1 MTTNLHAEQPSSSA
15 TVPVL
20 NRRMAMVLLGA
31 TVLVGGLAG
40 VIRLLVGMGSTT
52 ALTDA
57 YTWGI
62 WIAFDFTLIAFAGA
76 GFTMAGLVH
85 VLHREQYHDAVRPA
99 ILAGL
104 AGYVSVLLLLVLDLG
119 RPDRFYNF
127 IIFWNV
133 HSPLFEISF
142 CVLLYTTVLVLEVT
156 PFLLERL
163 NRPLSKRVLRLL
175 QSAMPVIAVVGVT
188 LSSLHQ
194 STLGTLYLNMP
205 HRLHPLWYTP
215 LLPVL
220 FFVSSIMAGLSL
232 ATLTYMGSTR
242 ILGLPAKREIV
253 TGLPRLAAWVGVF
266 YLALKLGDLLVSGEI
281 ALLWSAGAYSF
292 WWWLEVGVGLMIP
305 IALLLTPSLRSRPWV
320 SLMAPLLLLFGVM
333 MNRFNATMFGQI
345 LPPGVTYSPS
355 LIEWLSTIGIIGAG
369 VMAWLLGVRFLAI
382 FDSHGSQ
389 HG

>member
-1 MTTNLHAEQPSSSA
+1 MTTNLHVEQPSSSV
-15 TVPVL
+15 VPVL
-20 NRRMAMVLLGA
+20 NRRMALALLGLM
-31 TVLVGGLAG
+31 VLVGGLAG
-40 VIRLLVGMGSTT
+40 VIRLLAGLGSTT

-57 YTWGI
+57 YPWGI
-62 WIAFDFTLIAFAGA
+62 WIGFDFTLIAFAGA

-85 VLHREQYHDAVRPA
+85 VLHRHQYHDAVRPA

-104 AGYVSVLLLLVLDLG
+104 AGYVAVLLLLVLDLG

-127 IIFWNV
+127 ILFWNV
-133 HSPLFEISF
+133 HSPLFEISW

-163 NRPLSKRVLRLL
+163 NKPLSERVLRLL
-175 QSAMPVIAVVGVT
+175 RGAMPVIAVVGVT

-205 HRLHPLWYTP
+205 HRLHTLWFTP

-232 ATLTYMGSTR
+232 ASLAYAGSTYVLR
-242 ILGLPAKREIV
+242 LPAKRQII
-253 TGLPRLAAWVGVF
+253 TGLTRIAAWIGVL

-281 ALLWSAGAYSF
+281 ALIWSAGAYSF
-292 WWWLEVGVGLMIP
+292 WWWLEMSVGLMLP
-305 IALLLTPSLRSRPWV
+305 IALLLIPALSRRPW
-320 SLMAPLLLLFGVM
+320 APAVAAVLLLFGVM

-345 LPPGVTYSPS
+345 LPPGTTYTPH
-355 LIEWLSTIGIIGAG
+355 LLEWLSTIGIIGAG
-369 VMAWLLGVRFLAI
+369 VMAWLLGVRLLAI
-382 FDSHGSQ
+382 FDHKAEHHG
-389 HG
+389 

>member
-1 MTTNLHAEQPSSSA
+1 MTTNLHVEQPSSSA
-15 TVPVL
+15 ALPVL

-57 YTWGI
+57 YPWGI
-62 WIAFDFTLIAFAGA
+62 WIAFDFTLIAFAGT
-76 GFTMAGLVH
+76 GFTMAALVH
-85 VLHREQYHDAVRPA
+85 VLHRHQYHDAVRPA

-104 AGYVSVLLLLVLDLG
+104 AGYVAVLLLLVLDLG

-127 IIFWNV
+127 ILFWNV
-133 HSPLFEISF
+133 HSPLFEISW

-156 PFLLERL
+156 PFVLERL
-163 NRPLSKRVLRLL
+163 NRPLTERGLRVLRA
-175 QSAMPVIAVVGVT
+175 AMPVIAVVGVT

-205 HRLHPLWYTP
+205 HRLHALWYTP

-232 ATLTYMGSTR
+232 ATLTYMGATS
-242 ILGLPAKREIV
+242 ILRLPARREIV
-253 TGLPRLAAWVGVF
+253 AGLTRLAAWVAVV

-281 ALLWSAGAYSF
+281 ALVWSAGAYSA
-292 WWWLEVGVGLMIP
+292 WWWLEMSVGLMIP
-305 IALLLTPSLRSRPWV
+305 IVLLLLPSLRSRPWV
-320 SLMAPLLLLFGVM
+320 SMVAPMLLLFGVM

-345 LPPGVTYSPS
+345 LPPGTTYSPS
-355 LIEWLSTIGIIGAG
+355 LIEWLSTIGIIGAA

-382 FDSHGSQ
+382 FDNKTEHHG
-389 HG
+389 

>member
-1 MTTNLHAEQPSSSA
+1 
-15 TVPVL
+15 
-20 NRRMAMVLLGA
+20 
-31 TVLVGGLAG
+31 
-40 VIRLLVGMGSTT
+40 
-52 ALTDA
+52 
-57 YTWGI
+57 
-62 WIAFDFTLIAFAGA
+62 
-76 GFTMAGLVH
+76 MAGLVH

-104 AGYVSVLLLLVLDLG
+104 AGYVAVLLLLVLDLG

-142 CVLLYTTVLVLEVT
+142 CVLLYTTVLILEVT

-205 HRLHPLWYTP
+205 HRLHPLWFTP

-220 FFVSSIMAGLSL
+220 FFVSSILAGLSL

-253 TGLPRLAAWVGVF
+253 TGLPRLAAWVGVL

-292 WWWLEVGVGLMIP
+292 WWWVEVGVGLMIP

-320 SLMAPLLLLFGVM
+320 SLVAPLLLLFGVM

-382 FDSHGSQ
+382 FDSKRTQ

>member
-1 MTTNLHAEQPSSSA
+1 VTTNLHVEQPSGSV
-15 TVPVL
+15 VPVL
-20 NRRMAMVLLGA
+20 NRRMALALLGLM
-31 TVLVGGLAG
+31 VLVGGLAG
-40 VIRLLVGMGSTT
+40 VIRLFAGLGSTT

-57 YTWGI
+57 YPWGI
-62 WIAFDFTLIAFAGA
+62 WIGFDFTLIAFAGA

-85 VLHREQYHDAVRPA
+85 VLHRHQYHDAVRPA
-99 ILAGL
+99 ILAGF
-104 AGYVSVLLLLVLDLG
+104 AGYVAVLLLLVLDLG

-133 HSPLFEISF
+133 HSPLFEISW

-156 PFLLERL
+156 PFLFERL
-163 NRPLSKRVLRLL
+163 NRPLSERVLRILRG
-175 QSAMPVIAVVGVT
+175 AMPVIAVIGVT

-205 HRLHPLWYTP
+205 HRLHALWYTP

-232 ATLTYMGSTR
+232 AALTYMGATH
-242 ILGLPAKREIV
+242 ILRLPAKREIV
-253 TGLPRLAAWVGVF
+253 TGLPRIAAWVAVL

-281 ALLWSAGAYSF
+281 ALLWSAGAYSA
-292 WWWLEVGVGLMIP
+292 WWWLEVGVGLILP
-305 IALLLTPSLRSRPWV
+305 IVLLLTPSLRRRPWTPAV
-320 SLMAPLLLLFGVM
+320 AALLLLFGVM

-345 LPPGVTYSPS
+345 LPPGTTYTPH
-355 LIEWLSTIGIIGAG
+355 LLEWLSTIGIIGAA

-382 FDSHGSQ
+382 FDDKSGQ

>member
-1 MTTNLHAEQPSSSA
+1 MTTNLHVEQPSSSA
-15 TVPVL
+15 ALPIL
-20 NRRMAMVLLGA
+20 NRRMALVLLGA

-40 VIRLLVGMGSTT
+40 VIRLFAGMGSTT

-57 YTWGI
+57 YPWGI
-62 WIAFDFTLIAFAGA
+62 WIAFDFTLIAFAGT

-85 VLHREQYHDAVRPA
+85 VLHRHQYHDAVRPA

-104 AGYVSVLLLLVLDLG
+104 AGYVAVLLLLVLDLG

-127 IIFWNV
+127 ILFWNV
-133 HSPLFEISF
+133 HSPLFEISW

-156 PFLLERL
+156 PFVLERL
-163 NRPLSKRVLRLL
+163 HRPLTERGLRLL
-175 QSAMPVIAVVGVT
+175 RAAMPVIAVVGVT

-205 HRLHPLWYTP
+205 HRLHALWYTP
-215 LLPVL
+215 ILPLL

-232 ATLTYMGSTR
+232 ATLTYMGATR

-253 TGLPRLAAWVGVF
+253 TGLTRLAAWVAVV

-281 ALLWSAGAYSF
+281 ALVWSAGAYSA
-292 WWWLEVGVGLMIP
+292 WWWLEMSVGLMIP
-305 IALLLTPSLRSRPWV
+305 IVLVLLPSLRSRPWV
-320 SLMAPLLLLFGVM
+320 SMVAPMLLLFGVM

-345 LPPGVTYSPS
+345 LPPGTTYSPS
-355 LIEWLSTIGIIGAG
+355 LIEWLSTIGIIGAA

-382 FDSHGSQ
+382 FDNKTEHHG
-389 HG
+389 

>member
-1 MTTNLHAEQPSSSA
+1 VTTNLHVEQPSGSV
-15 TVPVL
+15 VPVL
-20 NRRMAMVLLGA
+20 NRRMALALLGLM
-31 TVLVGGLAG
+31 VLVGGLAG
-40 VIRLLVGMGSTT
+40 VIRLFAGLGSTT

-57 YTWGI
+57 YPWGI
-62 WIAFDFTLIAFAGA
+62 WIGFDFTLIAFAGA

-85 VLHREQYHDAVRPA
+85 VLHRHQYHDAVRPA
-99 ILAGL
+99 ILAGF
-104 AGYVSVLLLLVLDLG
+104 AGYVAVLLLLVLDLG

-133 HSPLFEISF
+133 HSPLFEISW

-156 PFLLERL
+156 PFLFERL
-163 NRPLSKRVLRLL
+163 NRPLSERVLRILRG
-175 QSAMPVIAVVGVT
+175 AMPVIAVIGVT

-205 HRLHPLWYTP
+205 HRLHALWYTP

-232 ATLTYMGSTR
+232 AALTYMGATR
-242 ILGLPAKREIV
+242 ILRLPAKREIV
-253 TGLPRLAAWVGVF
+253 TGLPRIAAWVAVL

-281 ALLWSAGAYSF
+281 ALLWSAGAYSA
-292 WWWLEVGVGLMIP
+292 WWWLEVGVGLILP
-305 IALLLTPSLRSRPWV
+305 IVLLLTPSLRRRPWTPAV
-320 SLMAPLLLLFGVM
+320 AALLLLFGVM

-345 LPPGVTYSPS
+345 LPPGTTYTPH
-355 LIEWLSTIGIIGAG
+355 LLEWLSTIGIIGAA

-382 FDSHGSQ
+382 FDDKSGQ

>member
-1 MTTNLHAEQPSSSA
+1 
-15 TVPVL
+15 
-20 NRRMAMVLLGA
+20 
-31 TVLVGGLAG
+31 
-40 VIRLLVGMGSTT
+40 
-52 ALTDA
+52 
-57 YTWGI
+57 
-62 WIAFDFTLIAFAGA
+62 
-76 GFTMAGLVH
+76 
-85 VLHREQYHDAVRPA
+85 
-99 ILAGL
+99 
-104 AGYVSVLLLLVLDLG
+104 
-119 RPDRFYNF
+119 
-127 IIFWNV
+127 
-133 HSPLFEISF
+133 
-142 CVLLYTTVLVLEVT
+142 
-156 PFLLERL
+156 
-163 NRPLSKRVLRLL
+163 LSKRVLRLL

-215 LLPVL
+215 LLPLL
-220 FFVSSIMAGLSL
+220 FFVSSILAGLSL

-305 IALLLTPSLRSRPWV
+305 IALLLIPSLRSRPWV
-320 SLMAPLLLLFGVM
+320 PLVAPLLLLFGVM

-345 LPPGVTYSPS
+345 LPPGVTYSPT

-382 FDSHGSQ
+382 FDSKGSQ